1 MEADC
6 TPGVLKP
13 VTQKDVVYSPPFP
26 LLAVTPCLP
35 LQPTRVLA
43 TGKSHTCPS
52 LTQFLASRK
61 GTAPPQSFRP
71 HPFPQDRIAF
81 EVEAGGGK

>member
-1 MEADC
+1 MEADL

-13 VTQKDVVYSPPFP
+13 VTEKDVVYSPPFP
-26 LLAVTPCLP
+26 RLAVTRCLP
-35 LQPTRVLA
+35 LQPTGVLA

-61 GTAPPQSFRP
+61 GTPHQSFRA
-71 HPFPQDRIAF
+71 HSFPQDGIAF
-81 EVEAGGGK
+81 EVEAGGRK